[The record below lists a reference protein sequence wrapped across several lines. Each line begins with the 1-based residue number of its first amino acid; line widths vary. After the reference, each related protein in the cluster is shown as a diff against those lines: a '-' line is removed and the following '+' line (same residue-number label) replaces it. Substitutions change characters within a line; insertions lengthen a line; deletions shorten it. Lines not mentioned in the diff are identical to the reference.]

1 MKKLRFLLLAAV
13 ALMYSAADAQ
23 TDGTFVF
30 VDSEGNE
37 LADGAHIN
45 ASEVEYL
52 DDGMGGQALIIPSGL
67 SVKNTTSE
75 SCGVSLE
82 INVEKMDNGMLQC
95 CFPSSCKQLASVGVS
110 TGSNGSL
117 SADQVK
123 DFETEWIPA
132 AYGECTATFKIK
144 VMDMTLNNWGIPTY
158 TYRADGPSVKVTFTY
173 AESSGINEI
182 VGDKKSE
189 VVGYYSISGYRTDA
203 PQKGFNI
210 VKYADGKCDKIF
222 IK

>member
-13 ALMYSAADAQ
+13 VLMYSVADAQ
-23 TDGTFVF
+23 TDRTFVF
-30 VDSEGNE
+30 VDGEGNE
-37 LADGAHIN
+37 VADGSHIN
-45 ASEVEYL
+45 ASEIGYI
-52 DDGMGGQALIIPSGL
+52 DDGMGGRTLIIASGL

-82 INVEKMDNGMLQC
+82 INVEKIDNGNLQC
-95 CFPSSCKQLASVGVS
+95 CFPSNCKKIYSTGVS
-110 TGSNGSL
+110 TGSNGTL
-117 SADQVK
+117 DEDQVK
-123 DFETEWIPA
+123 DFETEWIPS

-144 VMDMTLNNWGIPTY
+144 VMDITFNSWGIPSY
-158 TYRADGPSVKVTFTY
+158 SFKAYGPSVKVTFTY

-182 VGDKKSE
+182 TSDKKSE
-189 VVGYYSISGYRTDA
+189 IVGYYSISGLRTDV

-210 VKYADGKCDKIF
+210 VKYADGTSGKIF